1 MIGQIWT
8 TILIQPL
15 LNGLL
20 AIYQLVGNLGVS
32 IIILTTAL
40 RFILLPLSAP
50 SLKNAAKMK
59 EVSPKLDKLKKKY
72 KNDKQGLAKAQ
83 MDLYKQEGINPASGC
98 LPQIL
103 QLIILAALYNVFRQV
118 LGSVEGFS
126 ENVTQLLYPFI
137 NLQQDQVI
145 NLKFAYLDLTQPDTF
160 KLGNIPIPGF
170 FLMAAAGI
178 QFLSSKLLM
187 PAVKT
192 EEKISKKTESK
203 SDDFASIMQ
212 TQSLYLFPLMT
223 IFIGFRFPSGL
234 VLYWLTFSLVNL
246 IQQLVISKKKNAA

>member
-8 TILIQPL
+8 TMLTQPL

-59 EVSPKLDKLKKKY
+59 EVAPKLDKLKKKY

-118 LGSVEGFS
+118 LGSTEGLS

-137 NLQQDQVI
+137 NLQQDQAI

-170 FLMAAAGI
+170 FLLAAAGI